1 MSITTPLSDLLWP
14 VAFAAF
20 IWWFSTG
27 IVLLLDQLPS
37 RTFRW
42 SMAVS
47 TLLAGTGLVA
57 IIKSASVDSVMA
69 SYVAFAGAVLLWGWH
84 ELAFLTGFMT
94 GPRKTGCSADC
105 ASWAHF
111 WHAIEAILYH
121 ELALIGTALLVVAL
135 TWQQPNQVGTWTFL
149 ALWLMRTSAKLNLF
163 LGVRNLSEEFL
174 PEHLAYLKS
183 FFRKAGMNWL
193 FPISITGGTLLVGV
207 LVVRALHP
215 GLSDGE
221 VAGLMLVASF
231 LALALVEHWMLVLP
245 IDTTR
250 LWRWAMQARRRRA
263 AHEAG
268 HGNRHLPQA
277 TILTTTTAANTAASC
292 GTSATLKSSSGTSA
306 AVATLAQVLL
316 QPRLAPQPSALITP
330 PLHEGRAE

>member
-1 MSITTPLSDLLWP
+1 
-14 VAFAAF
+14 
-20 IWWFSTG
+20 
-27 IVLLLDQLPS
+27 
-37 RTFRW
+37 
-42 SMAVS
+42 
-47 TLLAGTGLVA
+47 
-57 IIKSASVDSVMA
+57 
-69 SYVAFAGAVLLWGWH
+69 
-84 ELAFLTGFMT
+84 
-94 GPRKTGCSADC
+94 
-105 ASWAHF
+105 
-111 WHAIEAILYH
+111 
-121 ELALIGTALLVVAL
+121 
-135 TWQQPNQVGTWTFL
+135 
-149 ALWLMRTSAKLNLF
+149 MRTSAKLNLF

-268 HGNRHLPQA
+268 HGDRHLPPA

-316 QPRLAPQPSALITP
+316 QPRLAPQPSALMTP

>member
-1 MSITTPLSDLLWP
+1 MNLTTPLSDLLWP

-47 TLLAGTGLVA
+47 TLLAGLGLAA
-57 IIKSASVDSVMA
+57 IITTAQVDSVVA
-69 SYVAFAGAVLLWGWH
+69 SYLAFAGAVLLWGWH
-84 ELAFLTGFMT
+84 ELAFLTGFIT
-94 GPRKTGCSADC
+94 GPRKTGCSEHC
-105 ASWAHF
+105 ASWSHF

-121 ELALIGTALLVVAL
+121 ELALLGTALLVIAL
-135 TWQQPNQVGTWTFL
+135 TWQAPNQVGTWTFL

-183 FFRKAGMNWL
+183 FFRKRGMNWL
-193 FPISITGGTLLVGV
+193 FPISITGGTFLVGV
-207 LVVRALHP
+207 LVVRALHA
-215 GLSDGE
+215 GLSEGQ

-231 LALALVEHWMLVLP
+231 LALALIEHWMLVLP

-250 LWRWAMQARRRRA
+250 LWRWAMKARQRRTPPAPPA
-263 AHEAG
+263 ASLAEVVFPPGLAAQ
-268 HGNRHLPQA
+268 PAA
-277 TILTTTTAANTAASC
+277 TIVLGSRCALTES
-292 GTSATLKSSSGTSA
+292 
-306 AVATLAQVLL
+306 
-316 QPRLAPQPSALITP
+316 
-330 PLHEGRAE
+330 PLGRSE